1 MLQKRDRIDYGK
13 NMRSITGY
21 YRHIL
26 VSFIK
31 ACLLVL
37 VASTF
42 FMPSIDKSES
52 DGYNMYQVTLNGKPI
67 GAVEDLDRL
76 DECMKE
82 ARKNVLDDSETM
94 TLIETDLQYEGK
106 QALFGFI
113 SGNNSLTEN
122 IEAVMQE
129 SISEN
134 MHQAFTVKIKDYTVN
149 LESSYEVMEL
159 LQAAVAQ
166 YDMSG
171 YYRVQ
176 LLNDAD
182 REVNVLTA
190 EVNDMTPEETMLT
203 GVSDVLPQSGVYAD
217 LLTQMDA
224 VEAAGEKDFSEYYLG
239 LTDMAFG
246 DEVEVV
252 ECYLPTY
259 ELTDL
264 ATAIDQVTK
273 KQEKSVIYEVQSG
286 DSLSKIANDNDM
298 TVADLLAVNAS
309 VEDEFSTIRVGDE
322 LTITVPEPELSVI
335 RQEQSYYEESYDA
348 EVIYVDNDE
357 WYTTQTQT
365 LQEPIA
371 GYHKVVALV
380 TYRNDEVTDTEIVK
394 EEVVVEAVPKIVERG
409 TITPPTYIKPLSGGR
424 LSSYFGQRS
433 SPTRGASSNH
443 KGVDWSTPVGTA
455 VMASSGGT
463 VVKAGWARGYGYVIY
478 INHPDG
484 RQTRYA
490 HLSRVLVS
498 SGQSVSQ
505 GEKIALSGN
514 TGISTGPHVHFEML
528 IGGTNVNPLKYLN

>member
-1 MLQKRDRIDYGK
+1 MLQKKDRIDYGK

-203 GVSDVLPQSGVYAD
+203 GVSDVLPQRGVYAD

-273 KQEKSVIYEVQSG
+273 KQDRKSVV
-286 DSLSKIANDNDM
+286 
-298 TVADLLAVNAS
+298 
-309 VEDEFSTIRVGDE
+309 
-322 LTITVPEPELSVI
+322 
-335 RQEQSYYEESYDA
+335 
-348 EVIYVDNDE
+348 
-357 WYTTQTQT
+357 
-365 LQEPIA
+365 
-371 GYHKVVALV
+371 
-380 TYRNDEVTDTEIVK
+380 
-394 EEVVVEAVPKIVERG
+394 
-409 TITPPTYIKPLSGGR
+409 
-424 LSSYFGQRS
+424 
-433 SPTRGASSNH
+433 
-443 KGVDWSTPVGTA
+443 
-455 VMASSGGT
+455 
-463 VVKAGWARGYGYVIY
+463 
-478 INHPDG
+478 
-484 RQTRYA
+484 
-490 HLSRVLVS
+490 
-498 SGQSVSQ
+498 
-505 GEKIALSGN
+505 
-514 TGISTGPHVHFEML
+514 
-528 IGGTNVNPLKYLN
+528 